1 MRKVIA
7 ALALALVSAV
17 LIGTIIGWGID
28 EQPVPDTFVFW
39 GTTNIVASPLIV
51 TEYELER
58 ESTEIVAVTVTVTNT
73 DAGASHIGD
82 IEVDVIS
89 GGVVYF
95 GFAVIPSVSASGEDE
110 DSVVVQVTLPTPAPV
125 DGLTNVHFYLVDD

>member
-1 MRKVIA
+1 MRK
-7 ALALALVSAV
+7 ALAALALVSAV

-28 EQPVPDTFVFW
+28 EQPVPDTFIFW

-73 DAGASHIGD
+73 DTGASHIGD

-89 GGVVYF
+89 GGVLYF
-95 GFAVIPSVSASGEDE
+95 GFAVVPSVPANGA
-110 DSVVVQVTLPTPAPV
+110 VVVQVVLPTAAPV
-125 DGLTNVHFYLVDD
+125 NGLTNVHFYLVDD